1 VKVKASATQSLMRF
15 KSFTEKAGTA
25 TAPPVNLLAPTQKER
40 DVVFK
45 AVSVA
50 RALNDLSPAN
60 DFSVIRD
67 PRTGVV
73 VIAIRHR
80 STGQLID
87 LCRPEALLD
96 ILEHLPGPWKGM
108 EE

>member
-1 VKVKASATQSLMRF
+1 MELEAAIRKSLMRI
-15 KSFTEKAGTA
+15 KSFTEERRA
-25 TAPPVNLLAPTQKER
+25 T
-40 DVVFK
+40 VVPMPEQAVPANNELDTLFR

-67 PRTGVV
+67 PRTCVV
-73 VIAIRHR
+73 VIAVRHR
-80 STGQLID
+80 ATGELLD
-87 LCRPEALLD
+87 LCPPDALLD
-96 ILEHLPGPWKGM
+96 ILEHLPGQWKGM

>member
-1 VKVKASATQSLMRF
+1 MRI
-15 KSFTEKAGTA
+15 KSFTGEEKAA
-25 TAPPVNLLAPTQKER
+25 MPPMAVPSAAPAVRPSNELDTLFR
-40 DVVFK
+40 

-67 PRTGVV
+67 PRTCAV
-73 VIAIRHR
+73 VIAVRYR
-80 STGQLID
+80 ATGELLD
-87 LCRPEALLD
+87 LCPPDALLD
-96 ILEHLPGPWKGM
+96 ILEHLPGRWKGM

>member
-1 VKVKASATQSLMRF
+1 MRI
-15 KSFTEKAGTA
+15 KSFTGEEKAAMPPMAATTA
-25 TAPPVNLLAPTQKER
+25 NPPHELDTLFR
-40 DVVFK
+40 

-67 PRTGVV
+67 PRTCVV
-73 VIAIRHR
+73 VIAVRHR
-80 STGQLID
+80 ATGELLD
-87 LCRPEALLD
+87 LCPPDALLD
-96 ILEHLPGPWKGM
+96 ILEHLPGQWKGM

>member
-1 VKVKASATQSLMRF
+1 MRI
-15 KSFTEKAGTA
+15 KSFTGEEKAA
-25 TAPPVNLLAPTQKER
+25 MPPMAVSSAAPAVPPTNELDTLFR
-40 DVVFK
+40 

-67 PRTGVV
+67 PRTCVV
-73 VIAIRHR
+73 VIAVRHR
-80 STGQLID
+80 ATGELLD
-87 LCRPEALLD
+87 LCPPDALLD
-96 ILEHLPGPWKGM
+96 ILEHLPGQWKGM